1 MTKTTLAPR
10 AILRPCGGMS
20 LTSTA
25 YINRIATAVPT
36 YDVHETFVRFADRLL
51 EDPRKQKLFR
61 RMAERADI
69 RHRYSTLQPAADPA
83 GPAIDADG
91 LFSRGEFPSTAI
103 RMGLYEA
110 AALPLALT
118 AIDRLG
124 IADRRDGI
132 THLLVTTCTG
142 FYAPGLDM
150 QLAAALGLRSSVER
164 SVVGFMGCYAAFNAL
179 KLARHIVR
187 SEPEAQV
194 LVVNLELCS
203 LHLQETQDLE
213 TVLSFLVFADGCA
226 ASLVTAEAEGLALDR
241 FHAALIPETEGLIT
255 WRVGDQGFD
264 MHLSGRVPA
273 AIGAGLA
280 AAAPAI
286 LDGDE
291 PMDIDLWAVH
301 PGGRSVLDAVEAGLN
316 LPQGAVAEL
325 RSVLSDYGN
334 MSSATIMFVL
344 DRMMRA
350 ARPRARGC
358 AMGFGPGL
366 VAETMLFHMV

>member
-1 MTKTTLAPR
+1 MQP
-10 AILRPCGGMS
+10 MN
-20 LTSTA
+20 TA
-25 YINRIATAVPT
+25 YLNRIATSVPAH
-36 YDVHETFVRFADRLL
+36 DVHETFVRFAGSLL

-69 RHRYSTLQPAADPA
+69 HHRYSTLAPAEDPT
-83 GPAIDADG
+83 GPSIDAAAR
-91 LFSRGEFPSTAI
+91 FTRGRFPSSGV

-110 AALPLALT
+110 AALPLALE
-118 AIDRLG
+118 AVNRLD
-124 IADRRDGI
+124 ITDRRDHI
-132 THLLVTTCTG
+132 SHLIVTTCTG

-150 QLAAALGLRSSVER
+150 QIAAFLGLRSSVER
-164 SVVGFMGCYAAFNAL
+164 SMVAFMGCYAAFNAL

-194 LVVNLELCS
+194 LVINLELCT

-241 FHAALIPETEGLIT
+241 FHAALIPASEGLIT

-273 AIGAGLA
+273 TIGEGLA

-286 LDGDE
+286 LDGME
-291 PMDIDLWAVH
+291 PEAIDLWAVH
-301 PGGRSVLDAVEAGLN
+301 PGGRSVLDAVESGLH
-316 LPQGAVAEL
+316 LPQGALAHS
-325 RSVLSDYGN
+325 RAVLSGYGN

-350 ARPRARGC
+350 ERPGARGC

-366 VAETMLFHMV
+366 VAETMLFRTV